1 MSKVESIKKAGIAG
15 AGAMGAGIAQVF
27 AQAGLEVVLFDI
39 SEQQLEKTKAEIT
52 KNLDVAVS
60 KEKISKGDRDAALSR
75 ITFSADL
82 NALKADL
89 IVEAIIEKLEAKQDL
104 FKKLAAINTSETI
117 LATNT
122 SSIPVTRIAKD
133 IPNPERVVG
142 MHFFN
147 PAHLMKLVEVIS
159 GVETSV
165 EISETLKELSIKI
178 GKTPVMCKDSPGFI
192 VNRVARHYYVES
204 LKMLEENVSSKEN
217 IDALMESAGF
227 KMGPFKLMDFVG
239 NDINFAVTSSLF
251 ESFHNEP
258 KFRPSR
264 IQQQKVDAGHL
275 GRKTGKGFYNYN

>member
-1 MSKVESIKKAGIAG
+1 
-15 AGAMGAGIAQVF
+15 MGAGIAQVF
-27 AQAGLEVVLFDI
+27 AQAKLDVVLFDVNAA
-39 SEQQLEKTKAEIT
+39 QLEKAKTEIE
-52 KNLDVAVS
+52 KNFAFAVS
-60 KEKISKGDRDAALSR
+60 KNKISEADKTAALSR
-75 ITFSADL
+75 ISFSADI
-82 NALKADL
+82 NSLKVDL
-89 IVEAIIEKLEAKQDL
+89 IIEAIVEKLEAKREL
-104 FKKLAAINTSETI
+104 FQKLAEINSTETI

-133 IPNPERVVG
+133 ISNPQRVVG

-159 GVETSV
+159 GVETSADV
-165 EISETLKELSIKI
+165 AQTIKQLSIAI
-178 GKTPVMCKDSPGFI
+178 GKTPIMCKDSPGFI

-204 LKMLEENVSSKEN
+204 LKMFEEKVATNET

-227 KMGPFKLMDFVG
+227 KMGPFKLMDHVG

-251 ESFHNEP
+251 ESFHQDA

-275 GRKTGKGFYNYN
+275 GKKTGKGFYDYL